1 MTRIFRSAGFVLAL
15 ATVGLGGGALAWTVS
30 GTAAAQS
37 DGFTPLPPGW
47 ELCVLEGVSAPAT
60 AANVADL
67 DEWQAA
73 EGGSTN
79 NTAAYNPFNTQRT
92 TDATNAPI
100 PGVDSANGFPAFPTW
115 AAGCSATVATL
126 YQPNMWVITAALRAG
141 NVTPQAAF
149 LAVVDQS
156 QWCAPS
162 STGVPCYVNAME
174 VTPGS
179 LTLAVPPSSALDVY
193 GNVNKDLQTYQ
204 QSLATVAGDQNA
216 VGIRDLALAA
226 ADSHVSSAQGQLGAA
241 SRSLQS
247 FAVNEYISSGLYS
260 GAPLVSNA
268 GSQPLSPSTP
278 QDTDG
283 VVVQQ
288 YLGVTANSLVTHD
301 DTAAGAYKTAEQRRG
316 AAAKSLA
323 RAALALTSDESA
335 ENRDLTQLITD
346 VGTLEHAGACAT
358 VTITPPPSSGSAVG
372 ASTSTTS
379 TTTVPPTTTT
389 TVPPTTTTTTTVPP
403 TTTTTTTTVPTT
415 VPLGALTPTTTTTT
429 TLPPTTTTTTT
440 TTEPP
445 TTTTTT
451 VPRAA
456 APSTVAAPPA
466 EAAGVTALQG
476 CIASFAP
483 PSSTS
488 T

>member
-1 MTRIFRSAGFVLAL
+1 MTRIFRSVGFVLAL

-47 ELCVLEGVSAPAT
+47 ELCVLEGVGAPAT

-100 PGVDSANGFPAFPTW
+100 PGVVSANGFPAFPTW

-126 YQPNMWVITAALRAG
+126 FQPNMWVITAALRAG

-149 LAVVDQS
+149 LAEVDQS

-162 STGVPCYVNAME
+162 STGEPCYVDAI

-179 LTLAVPPSSALDVY
+179 LALAVPTSSALDVY
-193 GNVNKDLQTYQ
+193 GNVNKDLQSYQ
-204 QSLATVAGDQNA
+204 QSLATVAADQYV

-226 ADSHVSSAQGQLGAA
+226 ADSHVTSAQGKLGAA
-241 SRSLQS
+241 SKSLQS

-288 YLGVTANSLVTHD
+288 YLGVTASSLVAHD
-301 DTAAGAYKTAEQRRG
+301 DTAAGAYKTAEQRRD
-316 AAAKSLA
+316 AASKALA
-323 RAALALTSDESA
+323 RADVALTSDESA
-335 ENRDLTQLITD
+335 ENRDLAQLITD

-358 VTITPPPSSGSAVG
+358 VTITPPPSSGSVVG
-372 ASTSTTS
+372 ASTSTS
-379 TTTVPPTTTT
+379 TTTT
-389 TVPPTTTTTTTVPP
+389 TVPPTTTTTLPPTTTTTTLPP

-429 TLPPTTTTTTT
+429 VPPTTTTTTT
-440 TTEPP
+440 TTTEPS

-451 VPRAA
+451 VPPAA
-456 APSTVAAPPA
+456 APSTVTAPPA

-483 PSSTS
+483 PASST
-488 T
+488 